1 MFRNSI
7 KWPRLQRPHECFLD
21 DVFREIEMLDAK
33 NSRENGNH
41 LCPLVAKKMFHCAG
55 YFRWYLDSIFQEQ
68 LKCTKFPENSSIR
81 SAGHSERSE
90 EPTIAARVAQDNHNV
105 RTSSALPHFV

>member
-1 MFRNSI
+1 IFRDSI
-7 KWPRLQRPHECFLD
+7 ARPGLQRPRERFLNNI
-21 DVFREIEMLDAK
+21 FRKIEMLDAK
-33 NSRENGNH
+33 DSGENGNH
-41 LCPLVAKKMFHCAG
+41 FRPLVAKKMFHYAG
-55 YFRWYLDSIFQEQ
+55 YLRWYLDSIFQEQ
-68 LKCTKFPENSSIR
+68 FRCTKFPENSSIR